1 MKNLTLFLYLAL
13 IGFLTSLFSSEVPK
27 PKEVKPDMAIS
38 AEYELQKNINRLEN
52 DKFERNAY
60 VLKLS
65 LDSLK
70 NK

>member
-27 PKEVKPDMAIS
+27 PKELKPDMSIS
-38 AEYELQKNINRLEN
+38 AEHELQKNINRLEN
-52 DKFERNAY
+52 DKFKRNAY
-60 VLKLS
+60 ILKLS
-65 LDSLK
+65 LDSIK